1 MSTPTPTATIGPVE
15 AFWRFRRRT
24 VPVAV
29 AVGVLAAAAAFM
41 VSGSTANTAIYL
53 TDPRGSSIFST
64 AGTPMA
70 ELESYTRQR
79 ADFAVSDDALALV
92 SSTLG
97 GRPDADALAKV
108 ITAVPGKGTS
118 IRIACKDDD
127 PDAAIELC
135 AAVAT
140 VYSDLSAI
148 EVTRDAEAAV
158 ASLEETRAALVAQLT
173 GAGLPPTS
181 TAIAD
186 LDVQIAQVKL
196 RAELFGD
203 GVEFI
208 DQEEVTQ
215 ASKVVA
221 MLQYGI
227 AGLAF
232 ALLVTGAL
240 AWLAAL
246 RRPMV
251 TDPEAAAARL
261 GSPLLGQLTSDGT
274 GTSTEVLATNLASVG
289 TGGVMVVTSADER
302 WGGSEIVLGMAEAWT
317 REGRGVLLVDGNLR
331 RPKLSSRFGSGLAT
345 VGFTDLVGGLASH
358 DVAVRRI
365 PLVNGPPMLFL
376 PCGQAVDHASSLL
389 RSASAEAVMAG
400 LRNQYEVVLI
410 DASPMMDRAEGAAL
424 ASIADGIVL
433 VLPPQSPAKTLD
445 ALRRRLDV
453 LGVSLVGVVVDGTE
467 R

>member
-1 MSTPTPTATIGPVE
+1 MSAPTPTATIGPVE

-29 AVGVLAAAAAFM
+29 IVGVLAAALAFM
-41 VSGSTANTAIYL
+41 VSGSTASMAIYL
-53 TDPRGSSIFST
+53 TDPRGSSVFST
-64 AGTPMA
+64 AGTPVT
-70 ELESYTRQR
+70 ELESYARQR
-79 ADFAVSDDALALV
+79 ADFAVSDDVLALV

-97 GRPDADALAKV
+97 GRPDGDALAQV
-108 ITAVPGKGTS
+108 VTATAGRGTS
-118 IRIACKDDD
+118 IRVECKDDD
-127 PDAAIELC
+127 PDAAVAIC
-135 AAVAT
+135 AAVAR
-140 VYSDLSAI
+140 VYGELTMIEAQRGSD
-148 EVTRDAEAAV
+148 AAV

-173 GAGLPPTS
+173 SVGLTPTS
-181 TAIAD
+181 GAVED
-186 LDVQIAQVKL
+186 LDVQVAQVKL
-196 RAELFGD
+196 RAEMFGD

-208 DQEEVTQ
+208 DQSEVTQ
-215 ASKVVA
+215 ASKVMA

-227 AGLAF
+227 AGFAF

-246 RRPMV
+246 RRPME
-251 TDPEAAAARL
+251 TDPEAAAGRL
-261 GSPLLGQLTSDGT
+261 GAPLLGHLTSDGT

-289 TGGVMVVTSADER
+289 TEGVMVITSADER
-302 WGGSEIVLGMAEAWT
+302 WGGSDIVLGVAETWT

-345 VGFTDLVGGLASH
+345 VGFTDLVGGLAAH
-358 DVAVRRI
+358 DVAVRQI
-365 PLVNGPPMLFL
+365 PLVNGPPMRFL

-389 RSASAEAVMAG
+389 RSSSAETVMGG
-400 LRNQYEVVLI
+400 LRGRYDVVLI